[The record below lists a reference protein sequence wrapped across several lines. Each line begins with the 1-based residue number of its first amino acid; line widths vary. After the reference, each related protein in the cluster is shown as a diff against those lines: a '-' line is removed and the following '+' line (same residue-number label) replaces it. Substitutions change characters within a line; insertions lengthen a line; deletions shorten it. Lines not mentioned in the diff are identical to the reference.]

1 MSNTHYFKT
10 RAEEVDYVKNN
21 GISVP
26 YVSYVKETGKTSYK
40 YNEPIRLGDYLHV
53 SGKVDA
59 IPGNDVI
66 GVCIVPELMLP
77 DGKARFMSIKAMSHE
92 TTETGSTE
100 NEDMWWAY
108 DEDSENFGD
117 YLTKRTKVPIDGTS
131 SGSISS
137 NNTWGRLAMDRT
149 DSDSGA
155 SNLTIAN
162 PQDPG
167 TKYYQDVSTTRRIPS
182 PYAPDGSFNT
192 NFHYTSGTASDW
204 ALTDYRGDLNTAYV
218 LFSEDPGAD
227 VAQAFYACGGFKPG
241 YRDLEWYL
249 PAIGE
254 IAFVAPRVEYINSR
268 ITEAI
273 NSGSA
278 GVVLPFG
285 NLWSSSEYNSNNAWY
300 LSLLNGFVDYRD
312 KDNGFYVRSC
322 LRY

>member
-1 MSNTHYFKT
+1 MSNAHYFKT

-26 YVSYVKETGKTSYK
+26 YVSYVKETGKASYK

-53 SGKVDA
+53 SGRVDA

-66 GVCIVPELMLP
+66 GVCIIPELMLP
-77 DGKARFMSIKAMSHE
+77 DGKARFMSIKAMSHS
-92 TTETGSTE
+92 TTETGSTT
-100 NEDMWWAY
+100 NETMKWAH
-108 DEDSENFGD
+108 DGTNPGN

-149 DSDSGA
+149 DSGA
-155 SNLTIAN
+155 SNQTIAN

-167 TKYYQDVSTTRRIPS
+167 TKYYQGTTNRIPS

-227 VAQAFYACGGFKPG
+227 IAQAFYACGGFKPG

-254 IAFVAPRVEYINSR
+254 LAFVAPRVEYINSR

-278 GVVLPFG
+278 GVVLPFC
-285 NLWSSSEYNSNNAWY
+285 NLWSSSEYSSGLAWTLGLY
-300 LSLLNGFVDYRD
+300 DGGVGSHGKANDG
-312 KDNGFYVRSC
+312 YVRSC